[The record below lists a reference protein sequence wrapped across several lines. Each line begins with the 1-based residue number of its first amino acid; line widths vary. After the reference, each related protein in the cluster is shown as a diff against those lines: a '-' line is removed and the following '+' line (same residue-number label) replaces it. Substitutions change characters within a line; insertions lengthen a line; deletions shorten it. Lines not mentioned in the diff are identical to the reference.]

1 MKKLNKRRIRKII
14 LEETINAVSLV
25 QEAMKQPNLAMFG
38 KGDLDKTR
46 DMYVSTPRG
55 PKPNHPF
62 YTGDYNPAGKPV
74 GYDYDAPDEDPAEL
88 GRYDGLNN
96 NKDTTLYRDN
106 PDYKLGYDEVSIDVD
121 TKHSEVPAP
130 PDELYTGDDENTPEY
145 EGLIREA
152 KKKKKNKDSNSDEQ
166 EGTSGKYWYLGTL
179 DKDHEPCMDWTKF
192 GFAPVDKEEE

>member
-1 MKKLNKRRIRKII
+1 
-14 LEETINAVSLV
+14 
-25 QEAMKQPNLAMFG
+25 
-38 KGDLDKTR
+38 
-46 DMYVSTPRG
+46 MYVSTPSG

-62 YTGDYNPAGKPV
+62 YTSDYDPAGKPV
-74 GYDYDAPDEDPAEL
+74 GFDYDAPDEDPAEL

-130 PDELYTGDDENTPEY
+130 PDESYTGDDENTPGY
-145 EGLIREA
+145 EGPIREA

-166 EGTSGKYWYLGTL
+166 EATSGKYWYLGTL
-179 DKDHEPCMDWTKF
+179 DKDHEPCTDWTKF